1 MALYAN
7 PYRFAQRRYERYGP
21 FFRSFVLGKKTAIML
36 SAEAQ
41 KYVLVSH
48 QKNFLSRVGY
58 QLIDPFFAGALL
70 LIDGERHDQAKKAL
84 TPAFH
89 GRNMASY
96 LETIN
101 RVIDTHL
108 DSWGSSGTRPFFL
121 EAAKISFTLGT
132 SLLLGLEFGAEYQRL
147 LDLWNTF
154 GAGMS
159 SMLRLN
165 LPVTTFGRALQAR
178 KQIDRFFRQL
188 LTEQHGS
195 TRVSIIRLLTEARDE
210 EGKALSEEQIIT
222 HIRFLISGSYD
233 SITTTSTWLLIEL
246 LRHPDI
252 LERVQAELRAGPA
265 SEPITLE
272 DLRQKP
278 LLEAMI
284 HETLRLYP
292 TSMIILRGVHETCE
306 FGGYTIPGGWNVLLA
321 PVFTQR
327 LPVYFTEPERFD
339 PDRFLAPRAD
349 DRAQPYA
356 VRGVGAGAHACIG
369 EGIARLVIKVFMIRL
384 LRRYDLQLVAGQDLR
399 LRYLPLG
406 RPKSDVFV
414 TYQRK

>member
-7 PYRFAQRRYERYGP
+7 PYWFARRRYERYGP
-21 FFRSFVLGKKTAIML
+21 LFRSFVLGKKTAIML
-36 SAEAQ
+36 SSEAQ

-48 QKNFLSRVGY
+48 QKNFLSRIGY

-70 LIDGERHDQAKKAL
+70 LTDGEPHDRAKKAL

-101 RVIDTHL
+101 QVIDTHL
-108 DSWGSSGTRPFFL
+108 DSWGASGTRPFFL
-121 EAAKISFTLGT
+121 EAGKISFTLGT
-132 SLLLGLEFGAEYQRL
+132 SLLLGLEFGAEFQRL

-159 SMLRLN
+159 SMVRLN
-165 LPVTTFGRALQAR
+165 LPMTPFGRALQAR
-178 KQIDRFFRQL
+178 EQIDHFIRQL
-188 LTEQHGS
+188 LTEQHES
-195 TRVSIIRLLTEARDE
+195 TRMSIIRLLTEARDE
-210 EGKALSEEQIIT
+210 DGKALSEEQIIT

-233 SITTTSTWLLIEL
+233 STTTTSTWLLIEL

-252 LERVQAELRAGPA
+252 LERVQAELWAESD

-272 DLRQKP
+272 DLQQKP

-284 HETLRLYP
+284 DETLRLYP
-292 TSMIILRGVHETCE
+292 TSMIILRGVRETCE

-327 LPVYFTEPERFD
+327 LPIYFTEPERFD
-339 PDRFLAPRAD
+339 PDRFLAPRTE
-349 DRAQPYA
+349 DRAHPYA
-356 VRGVGAGAHACIG
+356 YIGFGAGAHACLG
-369 EGIARLVIKVFMIRL
+369 EGIAKLAIRAFMIRL